1 MERRLQ
7 IAAPSNSIVCGVDHS
22 ERAAEIATFAT
33 DLARRLGD
41 SLLLLNVAARPTVFE
56 RPYATYEERKRELED
71 FTRAGQ
77 MDVVF
82 DGIAGVDEA
91 GVSCAIEFGQPAE
104 VLTTAARSL
113 EAPFLIVGDRELTGL
128 DRLVLGST
136 TIEVV
141 EKAPCPVVVLPS
153 NPVTASG
160 GTLVCGIDRSQAAPA
175 VSGVAAGLAQRLE
188 LRLVL
193 VNALERGEEPASFDH
208 ELAEARDHLK
218 GGSPELIARE
228 GDPVELLS
236 QVGSD
241 VDAELIVVGSRGH
254 GAVRRALLGSV
265 STALLKATD
274 DRPVVVVPS
283 GV

>member
-7 IAAPSNSIVCGVDHS
+7 IAAPSNSIVCGIDHG

-33 DLARRLGD
+33 DLARRLGE

-82 DGIAGVDEA
+82 DGIGGVDDA
-91 GVSCAIEFGQPAE
+91 GVSCAVEFGQPAE
-104 VLTTAARSL
+104 VLATAAASL
-113 EAPFLIVGDRELTGL
+113 DAPFLIVGDRELTGL

-160 GTLVCGIDRSQAAPA
+160 GMLVCGIDRSQAAPA
-175 VSGVAAGLAQRLE
+175 VALVAAKLAQRLE
-188 LRLVL
+188 LGLV
-193 VNALERGEEPASFDH
+193 VVSALERGEEAPSFDL
-208 ELAEARDHLK
+208 ELAEARDHLQ
-218 GGSPELIARE
+218 GSSPELIARE
-228 GDPVELLS
+228 DDPVELLS
-236 QVGSD
+236 RVSRD
-241 VDAELIVVGSRGH
+241 VDAEMIVVGSRGH

-265 STALLKATD
+265 STALLQATD